1 MTEGKVLVVQHD
13 LKQAELV
20 REWLLQEGYEA
31 LISTAGGE
39 AVRQFHDYR
48 PSLIL
53 LDIVIPGLDGWSVLR
68 HVKEASETPVIVVT
82 SNGGNGNMVK
92 ALNMG
97 ADDYITKPV
106 ERQVLLAKMRAVLR
120 RYPDKGVRPGGSFK
134 WNGLEVDF
142 QGHRVFVDSQEV
154 SLSPTEFRLLTCLVK
169 NAGTVVGHRD
179 LLLNVWGSGY
189 LNGREYLKLYIRYL
203 RLKLEKDPENPQ
215 LIKTV
220 RGIGYCFEATQH
232 EPPAAPST
240 PGKTAQESGR
250 ANSLLRRIRHSLNGK
265 THISLR

>member
-1 MTEGKVLVVQHD
+1 MEEKVLVVED
-13 LKQAELV
+13 DREQAGLLQ
-20 REWLLQEGYEA
+20 EWLLREGYEA
-31 LISTAGGE
+31 RISAAGGD

-82 SNGGNGNMVK
+82 GAGGNGNMVK

-120 RYPDKGVRPGGSFK
+120 RYPDKGTQPGGSFK

-142 QGHRVFVDSQEV
+142 QAHRVFVDGREV

-189 LNGREYLKLYIRYL
+189 LNGKEYLKLYIRYL
-203 RLKLEKDPENPQ
+203 RLKLEKNPETPQ
-215 LIKTV
+215 LIKTI
-220 RGIGYCFEATQH
+220 RGIGYCFEAAQP

-240 PGKTAQESGR
+240 PGKAAQELGR
-250 ANSLLRRIRHSLNGK
+250 ANSLFRRIRHPLNGK
-265 THISLR
+265 ALITPR

>member
-1 MTEGKVLVVQHD
+1 LTEGKVLVVQHD
-13 LKQAELV
+13 RDQAELLQQ
-20 REWLLQEGYEA
+20 WLLREGYEA
-31 LISTAGGE
+31 RISSDGGE

-68 HVKEASETPVIVVT
+68 HVREASEIPVIVVT
-82 SNGGNGNMVK
+82 GAGGSGSVVK

-97 ADDYITKPV
+97 ADDCISKPV

-120 RYPDKGVRPGGSFK
+120 RYPDQGVRPSDCFK

-142 QGHRVFVDSQEV
+142 QGHRVSVDGQEV

-179 LLLNVWGSGY
+179 LLLNVWGSNY

-215 LIKTV
+215 LIRSI

-232 EPPAAPST
+232 ELPAAPSA
-240 PGKTAQESGR
+240 PGKAAHEIGLCELIAS
-250 ANSLLRRIRHSLNGK
+250 A
-265 THISLR
+265 